1 MNSKQMNLTGLCA
14 LFLMVSGVHAASP
27 VKLTIEDNASLF
39 SETAR
44 EEAKAK
50 LLRLSAAAD
59 RQVHIETYRELPETQ
74 AKLLAEAKGDKA
86 KTDAFWHDWT
96 MAHVKGDRGLVV
108 LINWNP
114 GKVVVKA
121 DKAVTAAG
129 FSNTAASD
137 LRERLSKALG
147 EAKKATNDVERKKLL
162 DEALASGVSFIA
174 TTLPLER
181 NRGAAGHTSTTGQEN
196 ARRPAMVAQ
205 EGDNGILG
213 YVCLGLVGLMAV
225 WMVVGLMRGGSAG
238 PSMAPAGGGGFFSSL
253 LGGMFGAAAGM
264 WMYNSFFGSN
274 SAFGSSSGWG
284 DSSGGD
290 ESGAGDFSG
299 GSESS
304 GDFDTGGGDSGGD
317 YGGGDF

>member
-1 MNSKQMNLTGLCA
+1 MGTKQLNLAAICA
-14 LFLMVSGVHAASP
+14 LFLVTSGVHAASS

-96 MAHVKGDRGLVV
+96 MSHVKGDRGLVV

-162 DEALASGVSFIA
+162 DEALATGVSFIA

-181 NRGAAGHTSTTGQEN
+181 NRGAAGSSATTGQEN

-225 WMVVGLMRGGSAG
+225 WMVVGLMRGSAG
-238 PSMAPAGGGGFFSSL
+238 PSMAPAGGGGGFFSSL

-264 WMYNSFFGSN
+264 WMYNSFFGSS
-274 SAFGSSSGWG
+274 SAFGSSGWG

-299 GSESS
+299 GSEST
-304 GDFDTGGGDSGGD
+304 GDFGGGGGDSGGD